1 MECSASTA
9 IGCRHGFSNIHKEEI
24 RKKTQMLIDEAKCME
39 FFGDGLQTRNQ
50 RKCYKLLLC
59 QLLML
64 SLFLPSRWQI

>member
-9 IGCRHGFSNIHKEEI
+9 IGCQHGFSNIHKEEI

-50 RKCYKLLLC
+50 RCYLLLC
-59 QLLML
+59 QAANAI
-64 SLFLPSRWQI
+64 STTWWQI